1 MHDSCKSRTNM
12 WVAAYPSAAH
22 NPYNASLQISIQ
34 AQLPFPA
41 SMALSVFL
49 MGPGGGGRR
58 VGGGG
63 GVHNH
68 IIRCQRLSARLAG
81 VTSNRSKIP

>member
-1 MHDSCKSRTNM
+1 MHDSCKSRTNR

-22 NPYNASLQISIQ
+22 NPYNISLQISIQ
-34 AQLPFPA
+34 AQLPCPA

-49 MGPGGGGRR
+49 MGA
-58 VGGGG
+58 GGGG
-63 GVHNH
+63 GGGLGGEVHNH

-81 VTSNRSKIP
+81 VTSNRSKNP